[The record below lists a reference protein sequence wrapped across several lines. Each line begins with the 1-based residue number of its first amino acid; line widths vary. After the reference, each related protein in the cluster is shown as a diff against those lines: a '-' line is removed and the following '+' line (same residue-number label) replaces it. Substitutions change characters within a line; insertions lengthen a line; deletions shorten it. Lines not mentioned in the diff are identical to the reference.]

1 MSSDPRQ
8 PHLERSFG
16 LLEAT
21 ALNMSN
27 MVGVGP
33 FITIPLIISS
43 MGGPQCMLGWLLG
56 AVLALCDGL
65 VWSELAAAMPGSGG
79 SYLYLREAF
88 RATRFGALLP
98 FLFIWQFIFSAP
110 LEIASGYIGFAKYL
124 KYFWQSMSPFQIKL
138 VAAAVGAIVIVLLY
152 RRVSVLTR
160 LTVVLWIGM
169 LITCGWMIASGLTH
183 FNAARA
189 FDFPPGAFNFT
200 RGFFLG
206 LGGAMAI
213 AMYDF
218 MGYYDICYVGGEVR
232 KPERVI
238 PRAIIYSVAAVALIY
253 AVMNLAIIGVV
264 PWREAMKSE
273 FIGSQFME
281 AVHGPKAA
289 VVLTVLVLWT
299 AFASVFALVLG
310 YSRVPYAAALDG
322 YFFKPFGKLHAGGFP
337 SLSLIVI
344 GLLAIGASFFEL
356 DWVISALVAAR
367 ILVQFVGQI
376 AALHHLRTRRREIAL
391 PFRMWMY
398 PVPSVIALAGWLYV
412 FLTSGWSIAL
422 FGLGVL
428 ATGVAAFTLW
438 RRSQRA

>member
-1 MSSDPRQ
+1 
-8 PHLERSFG
+8 
-16 LLEAT
+16 
-21 ALNMSN
+21 
-27 MVGVGP
+27 
-33 FITIPLIISS
+33 
-43 MGGPQCMLGWLLG
+43 MLGWLLG

-65 VWSELAAAMPGSGG
+65 IWSELAAAMPGSGG

-88 RATRFGALLP
+88 RKTRIGALLP

-124 KYFWQSMSPFQIKL
+124 KYFWQSMGALHIKL

-152 RRVSVLTR
+152 RRVSVLGR
-160 LTVVLWIGM
+160 MTVVLWVGM
-169 LITCGWMIASGLTH
+169 LLTCGWMIASGLTH

-189 FDFPPGAFNFT
+189 FDFPPNAFSFT

-218 MGYYDICYVGGEVR
+218 LGYYDICYVGGEVR
-232 KPERVI
+232 KPEHVI
-238 PRAIIYSVAAVALIY
+238 PRAILYSVAGVALIY
-253 AVMNLAIIGVV
+253 AAMNLAIIGVV
-264 PWREAMKSE
+264 PWREAMKSD

-289 VVLTVLVLWT
+289 SVLTVMVLWT

-322 YFFKPFGKLHAGGFP
+322 YFFQPFGKLHAGGFP
-337 SLSLIVI
+337 SLSLVVI
-344 GLLAIGASFFEL
+344 GVLAIAASFFDL
-356 DWVISALVAAR
+356 DWVISALIAAR

-376 AALHHLRTRRREIAL
+376 AALHYIRKHRADLVR

-398 PVPSVIALAGWLYV
+398 PLPSIVALAGWLYIL
-412 FLTSGWSIAL
+412 LTSGWSIAL

-438 RRSQRA
+438 RRPQRS